1 MGKQAMRH
9 NDGKLKLSYILDAP
23 EAVKA
28 FARVMKQG
36 EEKYPR
42 GNWRKG
48 LPPEEVI
55 DSLLRHL
62 VKYRESVLLD
72 QPKLAIDDESGL
84 HHLDHVLANAI
95 FLCEHQHMPVEQEWE
110 D

>member
-1 MGKQAMRH
+1 MTEQALRH
-9 NDGKLKLSYILDAP
+9 NSGKTKLSYILDAP

-28 FARVMKQG
+28 FARVMEQG
-36 EEKYPR
+36 ESKYPR

-62 VKYRESVLLD
+62 VKYQESKLLEL
-72 QPKLAIDDESGL
+72 PELAIDSESGL

-95 FLCEHQHMPVEQEWE
+95 FLCEHQHINERK
-110 D
+110 